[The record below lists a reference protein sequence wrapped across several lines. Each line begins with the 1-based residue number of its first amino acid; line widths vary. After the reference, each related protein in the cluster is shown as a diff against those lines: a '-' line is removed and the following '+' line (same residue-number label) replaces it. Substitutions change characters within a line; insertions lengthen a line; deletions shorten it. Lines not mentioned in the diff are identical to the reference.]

1 MCLADR
7 NRKGGYDLG
16 LVRWIAGSCLVIG
29 LMGCATV
36 PPAADI
42 AANPSAVSFSGARG
56 WESFAAPRAAV
67 VAALNDSMNDLNLG
81 NIRGA
86 RDGSVSRLE
95 ATTRDKERVVATIR
109 SRRDVTQVTIR
120 VGWFGD
126 QPLTKALLERVDV
139 RLGSRSPEA
148 IPATVPSAPSHNP
161 YFARDAIPDA
171 VMLRDFVEA
180 PYHDRVIPW

>member
-1 MCLADR
+1 M
-7 NRKGGYDLG
+7 
-16 LVRWIAGSCLVIG
+16 
-29 LMGCATV
+29 
-36 PPAADI
+36 
-42 AANPSAVSFSGARG
+42 
-56 WESFAAPRAAV
+56 
-67 VAALNDSMNDLNLG
+67 
-81 NIRGA
+81 
-86 RDGSVSRLE
+86 
-95 ATTRDKERVVATIR
+95 ATIR
-109 SRRDVTQVTIR
+109 SHKDVTQVSIR

-126 QPLTKALLERVDV
+126 EPLTQAILERLEV

>member
-1 MCLADR
+1 M
-7 NRKGGYDLG
+7 
-16 LVRWIAGSCLVIG
+16 V
-29 LMGCATV
+29 GCATV
-36 PPAADI
+36 RPAGEV
-42 AANPSAVSFSGARG
+42 AASSSSISYSGARG

-67 VAALNDSMNDLNLG
+67 AVALNDAMNDLNLG

-86 RDGSVSRLE
+86 RDGTVSRLE
-95 ATTRDKERVVATIR
+95 ATTRDRERVVATIR
-109 SRRDVTQVTIR
+109 SRRDITQVTIR

-126 QPLTKALLERVDV
+126 QLLTKAILERVEV

-148 IPATVPSAPSHNP
+148 IPAIVPSAPSRNP

-180 PYHDRVIPW
+180 PYKDRVIPW

>member
-1 MCLADR
+1 MTA
-7 NRKGGYDLG
+7 
-16 LVRWIAGSCLVIG
+16 
-29 LMGCATV
+29 
-36 PPAADI
+36 
-42 AANPSAVSFSGARG
+42 
-56 WESFAAPRAAV
+56 
-67 VAALNDSMNDLNLG
+67 MNDLNLG

-86 RDGSVSRLE
+86 RDGTVSRLE
-95 ATTRDKERVVATIR
+95 ATTKDRERVVATIR
-109 SRRDVTQVTIR
+109 SRRDITQVTIR

-126 QPLTKALLERVDV
+126 QPLTKAILERVEV

-148 IPATVPSAPSHNP
+148 IPATVPSAPSRNP